1 MIISDKHILSLQ
13 KKTWN
18 SFISLGNHRNI
29 SSKVENLCYM
39 WCTSHQTEKS
49 PLKTILMC
57 RINCPFTILST
68 LGLNIKASQ
77 SVRSVTQLCPT
88 RCDPMDWS
96 TPGLLVHH
104 QLPELAQTHVHQVG
118 DAIQPSHPLC
128 IPFSSYLQSFS
139 ASGSFPMSWLL
150 ALGGQSIGVSAS
162 ASVRPMNIQD
172 WFPLGLFFNESHFA
186 REESWLKR
194 SAIIMNYFWY
204 AT

>member
-104 QLPELAQTHVHQVG
+104 QLPELAQTHVHQVS
-118 DAIQPSHPLC
+118 DAIQPSHPLLS
-128 IPFSSYLQSFS
+128 PSPPAFNLSQH
-139 ASGSFPMSWLL
+139 
-150 ALGGQSIGVSAS
+150 Q
-162 ASVRPMNIQD
+162 
-172 WFPLGLFFNESHFA
+172 GLFQWDSSSHHMAKVLEPQLHHQPFQWIFRIA
-186 REESWLKR
+186 FL
-194 SAIIMNYFWY
+194 
-204 AT
+204 